1 MTTVRNLFMFSLK
14 EISVIT
20 EANSILDKK
29 ARYTNSICIPSLA
42 FSLCR
47 TKLAYLESEAFA
59 VAYLDCKNRL
69 ISFDVVFTGTVNSAN
84 VYSRDVVKLALKYN
98 AVNVIFSHNHP
109 SGEPTPSAA
118 DKAVTK
124 RLTEALTLFNI
135 SVLDHIIVGV
145 EGCTSFA
152 ERGLI

>member
-1 MTTVRNLFMFSLK
+1 MFSLT
-14 EISVIT
+14 ELAVIK
-20 EANSILDKK
+20 EANLILDQK
-29 ARYTNSICIPSLA
+29 ARYTNSICVPTLA

-47 TKLAYLESEAFA
+47 TKLAHLESEVFA
-59 VAYLDCKNRL
+59 VAFLDNKNRL

-84 VYSRDVVKLALKYN
+84 VYSRDAVKLALKYN

-109 SGEPTPSAA
+109 SGEPSPSAA
-118 DKAVTK
+118 DKTVTK
-124 RLTEALTLFNI
+124 RLIEALKLVDI

-145 EGCTSFA
+145 EGCASFA